1 MKLFPG
7 TGRGPDGADMQAQDY
22 RNYLGRF
29 GVRGDLALQAC
40 FSLPVAD
47 VLSAGWLTVSVLC
60 RDVCGVFIAVYVC
73 GAQRISTLSGG
84 QKSRVAFAAMAWK
97 HPHLLILDEPTNH
110 LDIETIEALTDAL
123 AAYKGG
129 LIVVSHDQYFV
140 QRTCRELW
148 VLEDKKVFRF
158 DGDFPAYKKAYAARF
173 EE

>member
-1 MKLFPG
+1 MTLCGCVF
-7 TGRGPDGADMQAQDY
+7 
-22 RNYLGRF
+22 F
-29 GVRGDLALQAC
+29 GYASVFC
-40 FSLPVAD
+40 VCVANAAS
-47 VLSAGWLTVSVLC
+47 VCLSS
-60 RDVCGVFIAVYVC
+60 VCG
-73 GAQRISTLSGG
+73 QRISTLSGG

>member
-1 MKLFPG
+1 MSLCGRSNTRYDNGDWHQAGLSPLEVMMKLFPG
-7 TGRGPDGADMQAQDY
+7 KGLGIDGADMQAQDY
-22 RNYLGRF
+22 RSYLGRF
-29 GVRGDLALQAC
+29 GVRGDLAL
-40 FSLPVAD
+40 
-47 VLSAGWLTVSVLC
+47 
-60 RDVCGVFIAVYVC
+60 
-73 GAQRISTLSGG
+73 QRISTLSGG

-129 LIVVSHDQYFV
+129 IVVVSHDQYFV
-140 QRTCRELW
+140 QRTCKELW

-158 DGDFPAYKKAYAARF
+158 DGDFPAYKKAYAMRF